1 MARPELDRSPANINK
16 LGESQDFD
24 DILSYLSLV
33 NGIDGALLFDAEGW
47 VLARG
52 EETDTNLEIEGPYV
66 LYHFQE
72 CAGQLAGLGSAP
84 MENQVTYLGERFFL
98 VQNLERSGRFF
109 LLVSGAKGSYDLFR
123 IRCERAA
130 QSVSRVL
137 RERGW
142 LRG

>member
-1 MARPELDRSPANINK
+1 MARTDVDRSPANINK
-16 LGESQDFD
+16 LGESQELD
-24 DILSYLSLV
+24 DLLSYLSLV

-52 EETDTNLEIEGPYV
+52 EETSTKLEIEAPYV

-72 CAGQLAGLGSAP
+72 CARQLVALGSAP
-84 MENQVTYLGERFFL
+84 LDNQVAYLGERFFL
-98 VQNLERSGRFF
+98 VQNLERAGRFF

>member
-1 MARPELDRSPANINK
+1 MGQAEGDRSAAHINK
-16 LGESQDFD
+16 LGESQDLD
-24 DILSYLSLV
+24 SILSYLSLV
-33 NGIDGALLFDAEGW
+33 NGIDGA
-47 VLARG
+47 VLYDKQGFVVARG
-52 EETDTNLEIEGPYV
+52 EDSSPNLEIEGPYI
-66 LYHFQE
+66 LYHYQE
-72 CAGQLAGLGSAP
+72 CSQQVQGLGTP
-84 MENQVTYLGERFFL
+84 PLEHQVAFVGDRFL
-98 VQNLERSGRFF
+98 LMQSLDKTGRFF